1 MTNSNPCAQSFH
13 MLLEAEKEIER
24 RYEELND
31 LLAAAEM
38 KADLGKR
45 DEANDLKQE
54 AEYLME
60 EIRSLQLH
68 TREVSQNLEQAA
80 KMN

>member
-1 MTNSNPCAQSFH
+1 
-13 MLLEAEKEIER
+13 
-24 RYEELND
+24 
-31 LLAAAEM
+31 M